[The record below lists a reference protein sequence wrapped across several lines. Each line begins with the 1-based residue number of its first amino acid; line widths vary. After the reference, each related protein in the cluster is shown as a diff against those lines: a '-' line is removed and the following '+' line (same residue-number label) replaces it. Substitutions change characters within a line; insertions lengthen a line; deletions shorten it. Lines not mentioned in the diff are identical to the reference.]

1 MGSKE
6 IAEKVINTIQE
17 EGMKAEGV
25 TRGLDHGVWASFKC
39 GMHKQFSHIERDE
52 HVAKAAERLAFDPQE
67 NPLNVPIVQ
76 ASLFNS
82 EDPNQHYRLGE
93 AVSKLRDENI
103 QIIVSGMAVHNL
115 RDMRFAMVNPKPLPY
130 TISFDEALK
139 DAVTTTPENREKA
152 LADILKRPDVR
163 LAHPTFDHLL
173 PIHIGAGAAG
183 EDIGE
188 RLWTLKEGSLSWAQ
202 FRFGEV
208 NAN

>member
-1 MGSKE
+1 
-6 IAEKVINTIQE
+6 
-17 EGMKAEGV
+17 
-25 TRGLDHGVWASFKC
+25 
-39 GMHKQFSHIERDE
+39 
-52 HVAKAAERLAFDPQE
+52 
-67 NPLNVPIVQ
+67 
-76 ASLFNS
+76 
-82 EDPNQHYRLGE
+82 
-93 AVSKLRDENI
+93 
-103 QIIVSGMAVHNL
+103 MAVHNL